1 MKLNESGER
10 RRIHVST
17 AVTVAERAIDYLDS
31 IDEWVRASQV
41 AEEIGSETDYTRQV
55 LNDLHEADEVQKKE
69 DGAIIGTTIGDN
81 FWVLD
86 SKEQAKTVIRLYGD
100 LSEKEMRSMTLKELR
115 DYVADEIADR
125 TGPIGYKVWYKR
137 D

>member
-1 MKLNESGER
+1 MSKAQPP
-10 RRIHVST
+10 V
-17 AVTVAERAIDYLDS
+17 VERATTYLNG
-31 IDEWVRASQV
+31 IDEWVRAAEV
-41 AEEIGSETDYTRQV
+41 AEEIGSNTDYTRQV
-55 LNDLHEADEVQKKE
+55 LNGLYEENEVKKKQ

-100 LSEKEMRSMTLKELR
+100 LSEKEMRSMTLKQLR